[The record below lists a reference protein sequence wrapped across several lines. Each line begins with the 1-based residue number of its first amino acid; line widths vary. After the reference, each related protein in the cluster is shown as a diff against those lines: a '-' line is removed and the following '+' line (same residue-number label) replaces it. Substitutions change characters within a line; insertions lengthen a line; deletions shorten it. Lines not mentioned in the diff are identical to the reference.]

1 MYRLTQNAFKFL
13 HKSLFATQ
21 EVVLKKVSSVKKVVM
36 YCHNQCSNF
45 SHSKAS
51 LETQIFC
58 CNIYVYTFIPLCC
71 YGKVIG
77 LNSRGAL

>member
-45 SHSKAS
+45 SHSKIRNS
-51 LETQIFC
+51 
-58 CNIYVYTFIPLCC
+58 NILLQNLCL
-71 YGKVIG
+71 YFYSIVLLWEGNWVKQ
-77 LNSRGAL
+77 